1 MKSINLCV
9 FSIQCFWGEFKM
21 ELLVKDV
28 NETIS
33 IGRQLGLK
41 ASKGDIIC
49 INGELGTGKTHLT
62 KGIAE
67 GLGINEYITSPTFT
81 IVNEYEGRLKLYH
94 FDVYRVN
101 DPDEI
106 AAIGFDEYI
115 FGDGVSV
122 IEWSKY
128 IEELIP
134 TQHLSIN
141 IYNIQDINN
150 NLRRIEIHYNGERY
164 RYAKEI
170 VL

>member
-1 MKSINLCV
+1 MD
-9 FSIQCFWGEFKM
+9 
-21 ELLVKDV
+21 LLVKSVD
-28 NETIS
+28 ETIL
-33 IGRQLGLK
+33 IGKQLGLRV
-41 ASKGDIIC
+41 SQGDIIC

-62 KGIAE
+62 KGIAK

-115 FGDGVSV
+115 FGDGISV
-122 IEWSKY
+122 IEWSNY

-134 TQHLSIN
+134 PEHLSID
-141 IYNIQDINN
+141 IYNVPDMGSNA
-150 NLRRIEIHYNGERY
+150 RRISINYSSERY
-164 RYAKEI
+164 KYVKEI
-170 VL
+170 TL

>member
-1 MKSINLCV
+1 
-9 FSIQCFWGEFKM
+9 M
-21 ELLVKDV
+21 EILTKNVD
-28 NETIS
+28 ETIS
-33 IGRQLGLK
+33 IGRKLGQRV
-41 ASKGDIIC
+41 SQGDIIC

-81 IVNEYEGRLKLYH
+81 IVNEYEGRIKLYH

-122 IEWSKY
+122 IEWSDY
-128 IEELIP
+128 IKELIP
-134 TQHLSIN
+134 IEHLSIN
-141 IYNIQDINN
+141 IYNVPGMNCN
-150 NLRRIEIHYNGERY
+150 SRRIDIHYNGERY
-164 RYAKEI
+164 KYAKEI